1 MSFSLNDSM
10 AGPICGGLAG
20 IALFFFSIFLF
31 VKVTRERQKARASL
45 NWPSVE
51 GKITAQWVN
60 RSEVHDEDG
69 VHVSYIPKVVFEYT
83 VEGLSFQGQ
92 RIAFGSEASF
102 NSRKK
107 AEAFLA
113 GYPKDGAIMV
123 YYNFDVPGC
132 KGIDQRVLSLIRLG

>member
-1 MSFSLNDSM
+1 M
-10 AGPICGGLAG
+10 
-20 IALFFFSIFLF
+20 
-31 VKVTRERQKARASL
+31 
-45 NWPSVE
+45 
-51 GKITAQWVN
+51 N

-69 VHVSYIPKVVFEYT
+69 VHLSYIPKVVFEYT

-123 YYNFDVPGC
+123 YYNPEDPS
-132 KGIDQRVLSLIRLG
+132 DAVLSQTMRRFFGGIIGALVLFATSLFLMFQVVKGLINAFFP